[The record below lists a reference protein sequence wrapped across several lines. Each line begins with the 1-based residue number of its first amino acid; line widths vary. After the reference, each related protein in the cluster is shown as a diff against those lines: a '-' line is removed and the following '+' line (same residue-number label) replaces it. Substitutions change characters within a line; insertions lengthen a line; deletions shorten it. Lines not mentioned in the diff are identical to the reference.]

1 MYDVGEQGGT
11 DYLVMECVPGESL
24 ADAVGSGSLSEK
36 DAANLGAQIASALE
50 EAHEQGIVHRD
61 LKPGNIMVTPKGQV
75 KVLDFG
81 LARMLRPAGEASA
94 TESFTQTQNMAGTLP
109 YMSPEQ
115 LRGEPADARTDIHAL
130 GAVLFEMATRR
141 RLFQE
146 NSVPQLTD
154 AILHQQP
161 VAPRALNARVSPE
174 LERIILKCLEK
185 ERENRYQSAKEA
197 GVDVRRLSSS
207 PGDYGGCPDP
217 APSATSPLAAS
228 RCGALAVVLALA
240 IAFVANVVGIRQRL
254 FGAGPATQ
262 IRSIAVLPLENL
274 SHDPEQEYFAD
285 GITDELITDLAQIGA
300 LRVISRTSVMRY
312 RNTTKP
318 MPRIAR
324 ELNVDGVVEGTV
336 ERIGNR
342 VRVEAELIDGPNDK
356 HIWAKSYE
364 RDATDILMMQEDL
377 ARAIADEIQVNLTPQ
392 EQTRLASARPV
403 NPDAYNAVLKASYL
417 LDNSGRRRMLE
428 KPSTTRSKPFRST
441 RATPGLTPASL
452 TRTCPSRRWVVPWPM
467 QKSPRP
473 RQRWKRPKVW
483 TKPSARLTR
492 CGLEC

>member
-1 MYDVGEQGGT
+1 
-11 DYLVMECVPGESL
+11 
-24 ADAVGSGSLSEK
+24 
-36 DAANLGAQIASALE
+36 
-50 EAHEQGIVHRD
+50 
-61 LKPGNIMVTPKGQV
+61 
-75 KVLDFG
+75 
-81 LARMLRPAGEASA
+81 ML
-94 TESFTQTQNMAGTLP
+94 L
-109 YMSPEQ
+109 
-115 LRGEPADARTDIHAL
+115 
-130 GAVLFEMATRR
+130 
-141 RLFQE
+141 
-146 NSVPQLTD
+146 
-154 AILHQQP
+154 P
-161 VAPRALNARVSPE
+161 VA
-174 LERIILKCLEK
+174 
-185 ERENRYQSAKEA
+185 
-197 GVDVRRLSSS
+197 
-207 PGDYGGCPDP
+207 
-217 APSATSPLAAS
+217 
-228 RCGALAVVLALA
+228 GALAVVLALA

-364 RDATDILMMQEDL
+364 RDATDILTMQEDL

-417 LDNSGRRRMLE
+417 LDNQRSEENARKAIDYSQQAIQIDPSYARAYASLAHAYMSIAALGGSMADAE
-428 KPSTTRSKPFRST
+428 KPKAKAAVEKAEGLDETLSEAHALRAGMLANFDLDWADADREYRRALELKP
-441 RATPGLTPASL
+441 
-452 TRTCPSRRWVVPWPM
+452 
-467 QKSPRP
+467 K
-473 RQRWKRPKVW
+473 
-483 TKPSARLTR
+483 
-492 CGLEC
+492 